1 MATTPK
7 PLRSGELARLAHV
20 SPDTVRHY
28 EKLGILPCSPRTES
42 GYRMYAASAV
52 NRVQLVQ
59 RALQL
64 GFSLSELS
72 EIFQTRDSGGAPC
85 RRVLRLAE
93 QKLAALNEQITQLG
107 KTERYLRRLVRDW
120 RSRLSRTSRGKKALL
135 LQTLAGKPAL
145 RGRHPT
151 NLNRR
156 HTT

>member
-20 SPDTVRHY
+20 SPDTIRHY

-64 GFSLSELS
+64 GFSLAELS

-135 LQTLAGKPAL
+135 LQTLAGKPASA
-145 RGRHPT
+145 RP
-151 NLNRR
+151 NIWQI
-156 HTT
+156 